1 MKKGKQI
8 FYLLAAVILAG
19 TIASAEEISTAG
31 VDLGALAMQAA
42 GMSKPDLLSKIEQ
55 YKDLIGDKTQLLNTL
70 QSRLKEIPWTE
81 RMGEEAKSLKS
92 QIRDTASIIS
102 QLKKQLTVYTDA
114 LKAVQ

>member
-1 MKKGKQI
+1 
-8 FYLLAAVILAG
+8 LH
-19 TIASAEEISTAG
+19 
-31 VDLGALAMQAA
+31 
-42 GMSKPDLLSKIEQ
+42 
-55 YKDLIGDKTQLLNTL
+55 
-70 QSRLKEIPWTE
+70 SRLKEIPWTE